1 MKLKLG
7 IPIGSLQQSTLD
19 MMQRAGFRVSVRSRS
34 YYPDIDDPEIEAR
47 LMRPQDMSRFVEKGI
62 VDCGLTGNDWVAENE
77 SDVHVVTEL
86 TYSKQTLTPF
96 RWVIAVPEDSPI
108 RSVKDLEG
116 KRISTELVNVARR
129 FLERQGIRADVE
141 FSHGATESKAPDLVD
156 AIMDGTETGSSLR
169 ANRMRIVE
177 TVMTSQTQFI
187 ACHASWADDWKRRKM
202 ESFAMLFK
210 GALDA
215 RFKVGLKMNVG
226 TADLDK
232 VLAVLPAMKKPT
244 VSNLTN
250 GAGYALE
257 VIVDEVVVRAIVP
270 ELKRAG
276 ATGIVEY
283 PLNKVIA

>member
-19 MMQRAGFRVSVRSRS
+19 MMERAGYRVTIRPRSH
-34 YYPDIDDPEIEAR
+34 YPSIDDDEIEAR
-47 LMRPQDMSRFVEKGI
+47 LMRPQDMSRFVEKGV

-77 SDVHVVTEL
+77 SKVRVVAEL

-96 RWVIAVPEDSPI
+96 RWVIAVPEGSPI
-108 RSVKDLEG
+108 RSVKDLQG

-129 FLERQGIRADVE
+129 FLEKQGVQADVE

-169 ANRMRIVE
+169 ANKLRVVE
-177 TVMTSQTQFI
+177 TVMVSRTQFI
-187 ACHASWADDWKRRKM
+187 ANLDSWADDWKRRKM
-202 ESFAMLFK
+202 ESFALLFT
-210 GALDA
+210 GALEA
-215 RFKVGLKMNVG
+215 RFKVGLKMNVSA
-226 TADLDK
+226 ADLDK

-250 GAGYALE
+250 GAGHALE
-257 VIVDEVVVRAIVP
+257 VIVDETVVRAIIP

-276 ATGIVEY
+276 AEGIVEY